1 MCYRQHRCKLAVVL
15 LQGDYSDVKFDFFQV
30 IGCVIGSTNCE
41 SPRRDSF
48 TVRFRSSG
56 VDVVQLILGPSWWLS
71 LMGRA
76 TLLMQLAHRPQKL
89 MIGSLAVL
97 AQQWVLLCAGAPLME
112 DWCQVS
118 VSVANASTPNFK
130 KSFEGSNA
138 DNQGQL

>member
-1 MCYRQHRCKLAVVL
+1 M
-15 LQGDYSDVKFDFFQV
+15 
-30 IGCVIGSTNCE
+30 
-41 SPRRDSF
+41 

-56 VDVVQLILGPSWWLS
+56 VDAVQLIWDPSWWLS

-76 TLLMQLAHRPQKL
+76 TVSMHLAHRPRKL
-89 MIGSLAVL
+89 MIGSLVVL
-97 AQQWVLLCAGAPLME
+97 AQQWVLLCASTQLME